1 MALLHEAFA
10 LERNYN
16 RYRHKLKE
24 RLINNYR
31 NKIMFAKSHYH
42 HSEIVI
48 GADSINSNLLFLN
61 DKDVIIKEAAQL
73 LRSDIIEYLNNVPE
87 IPWPPHIYSFG
98 KAEHF
103 PDCLIQF
110 LEYLV
115 KSLGCET
122 TENVKTIVNWFASDF
137 IESISGKK
145 LTTAK
150 HLVLTLRLHNMT
162 GQKKVIQILNK
173 LGHCISYDLT
183 CETETYEAQVSLIEQ
198 ENNWILPI
206 LPTAD
211 DDIIITYFWV
221 DNFDKIIESMT
232 GGGAVNSTH
241 MIVFKKNLIQVY

>member
-1 MALLHEAFA
+1 MKRKSAETERSYSQQGDYLKVKRIIEKNVLLHHQAISMALLHEAFG
-10 LERNYN
+10 LETSYN

-24 RLINNYR
+24 RLINDYR

-48 GADSINSNLLFLN
+48 GADSINSNLSFLN
-61 DKDVIIKEAAQL
+61 NKDVIIKEAAQL
-73 LRSDIIEYLNNVPE
+73 LRSDIIEYLNNLPE
-87 IPWPPHIYSFG
+87 IPWPPHIYSFD

-115 KSLGCET
+115 KFPGCET
-122 TENVKTIVNWFASDF
+122 TENVKRIVNWFASDF

-150 HLVLTLRLHNMT
+150 HLVLAFRLHNIT

-183 CETETYEAQVSLIEQ
+183 CEIETY
-198 ENNWILPI
+198 
-206 LPTAD
+206 
-211 DDIIITYFWV
+211 
-221 DNFDKIIESMT
+221 
-232 GGGAVNSTH
+232 
-241 MIVFKKNLIQVY
+241 